1 MSSPY
6 LNCSYAGRRRKRAAI
21 GILFYKFVLY
31 GSRRKGEESGA
42 CLQKCPWYGSESL
55 IVIEQGELTVRRSL

>member
-31 GSRRKGEESGA
+31 GSRRKGEDQAPVCKSVFGTA
-42 CLQKCPWYGSESL
+42 PKA
-55 IVIEQGELTVRRSL
+55 